1 MSVLHFVLHEN
12 TVCSLLMMH
21 FDNGKSKA
29 LRLRRFKSCVSCFFF
44 SEVTVPSV
52 IILNTSNEQYFLP
65 SEPTETMEQLV
76 QFISGV
82 LNGSAQVQILS
93 SFLLLLVS
101 AYVFSSV

>member
-1 MSVLHFVLHEN
+1 MAVRGAEAKTILKAVLVL
-12 TVCSLLMMH
+12 
-21 FDNGKSKA
+21 
-29 LRLRRFKSCVSCFFF
+29 FF

-65 SEPTETMEQLV
+65 SEPIETMEQLV

-93 SFLLLLVS
+93 SFLLLPVS
-101 AYVFSSV
+101 AYAFGSVRPFPPLYRCNRTSSLH